1 MAMRTR
7 LLCVTLGLLLGT
19 AAPAAAQG
27 RGRGRGPKKYVVT
40 NDRALV
46 VTREVLV
53 RHGYEVVRVEDGG
66 PDVVVW
72 YRRGNRGRGRGKGPP
87 VKMVIRREADGVV
100 LVRCSCAIAASSFTV
115 SALAVPGSIVPDATR
130 PPIVRSMSR
139 VAWTSVSITT
149 VAVAAPTPP
158 SSSPTVTVT
167 V

>member
-7 LLCVTLGLLLGT
+7 RLCVTLGFLLGT

-72 YRRGNRGRGRGKGPP
+72 YRRGNRGRDDTTPRRRAPRLRLAPP
-87 VKMVIRREADGVV
+87 RSR
-100 LVRCSCAIAASSFTV
+100 ASP
-115 SALAVPGSIVPDATR
+115 ALP
-130 PPIVRSMSR
+130 
-139 VAWTSVSITT
+139 W
-149 VAVAAPTPP
+149 
-158 SSSPTVTVT
+158 
-167 V
+167 

>member
-7 LLCVTLGLLLGT
+7 LLCVTLGLLLG

-87 VKMVIRREADGVV
+87 VKMVIRREADRVV
-100 LVRCSCAIAASSFTV
+100 FVDTPSPILVDIDVR
-115 SALAVPGSIVPDATR
+115 LRVP
-130 PPIVRSMSR
+130 
-139 VAWTSVSITT
+139 
-149 VAVAAPTPP
+149 
-158 SSSPTVTVT
+158 
-167 V
+167 